1 MSCGKLLVD
10 RRFQE
15 WLALDTEKN
24 PDMDFSQMLSAQ
36 PASGS
41 TETIKLPIG
50 KSERHWLR
58 YWASEE
64 QLFAVSSPAKP
75 GARAA
80 VHRKHGL
87 PPPLCRGPRVGSTV
101 GRSVGQ
107 AMAAGKSM
115 ASASFQLAITGD
127 HVWLIASVASA
138 PVTPERI

>member
-50 KSERHWLR
+50 KSECHWFVIGRQKNSCLR
-58 YWASEE
+58 LLVPRNQERARPCTRSMVCLRLYAAARKLARLLATQSAKQWP
-64 QLFAVSSPAKP
+64 LVSPSHQPAF
-75 GARAA
+75 
-80 VHRKHGL
+80 
-87 PPPLCRGPRVGSTV
+87 S
-101 GRSVGQ
+101 
-107 AMAAGKSM
+107 
-115 ASASFQLAITGD
+115 
-127 HVWLIASVASA
+127 
-138 PVTPERI
+138 